1 MIPHFSC
8 NLSIIMDAEFGA
20 TILAFNA
27 LKDIISTKTVSA
39 VKFKDNANNSI
50 DKKEFVKNVMKAIQ

>member
-8 NLSIIMDAEFGA
+8 NLSIIMDAESGVE
-20 TILAFNA
+20 TLAFNA

-50 DKKEFVKNVMKAIQ
+50 VKKESVKNVMKAFQ